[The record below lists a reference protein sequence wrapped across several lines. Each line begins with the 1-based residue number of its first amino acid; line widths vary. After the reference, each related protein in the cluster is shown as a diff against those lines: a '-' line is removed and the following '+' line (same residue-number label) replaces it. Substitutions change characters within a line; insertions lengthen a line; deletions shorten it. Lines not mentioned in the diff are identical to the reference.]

1 MKINFKT
8 FETAQT
14 INDDKIIDKILKFQK
29 SKRID
34 FIETLNEKK
43 YVNDCMELYSTYS
56 NINTFVQLG
65 IGGSS
70 LGPEMLISSLK
81 KSDVEFYF
89 FNNIDTDKMFLD
101 LEKIDIKNSLFYVVS
116 KSGGTAETLAQFAI
130 IANKMLQVGIKES
143 EFNQHFIFATDP
155 GNNDLRKLANELKAN
170 CLEIPPNVGGRFS
183 VLTPV
188 GLLPAIFAGID
199 IRTLTNYAHEYG
211 DRLLSQED
219 FITTVKTVL
228 NLYNEG
234 VNQTVLMPYSSLLKE
249 FSSWFVQLWAESLG
263 KKRKDGTKTGLTPI
277 ASYGATDQHSQ
288 MQLFME
294 GPKDKLL
301 FLIFVKNCKNTLSL
315 KNNFN
320 HPKLQM
326 LSKYTLKNLMDAE
339 FFGTLQALEEQKAH
353 TITLEIEKVD
363 EKSLAELII
372 FFEVL
377 TAVTG
382 LALEIDPFDQP
393 GVEAG
398 KIYSFQWLANNE
410 GK

>member
-1 MKINFKT
+1 MKFNFKT
-8 FETAQT
+8 FETST
-14 INDDKIIDKILKFQK
+14 KFNEEKIIENILKFQK

-34 FIETLNEKK
+34 FIETLDEKK
-43 YVNDCMELYSTYS
+43 YLNDCMNIYSTYS

-81 KSDVEFYF
+81 KSDVKFYF
-89 FNNIDTDKMFLD
+89 FNNIDTDKMYSD
-101 LEKIDIKNSLFYVVS
+101 LEEIDIKHSLFYVVS

-130 IANKMLQVGIKES
+130 IANKMIEVGIKES

-155 GNNDLRKLANELKAN
+155 GNNDLRKLADTLKAN

-199 IRTLTNYAHEYG
+199 IRTLTNYAHGYG
-211 DRLLSQED
+211 DKLLSNED
-219 FITTVKTVL
+219 FIKTACKVL
-228 NLYNEG
+228 NLYTEG
-234 VNQTVLMPYSSLLKE
+234 VNETVLMPYSSLLKD

-263 KKRKDGTKTGLTPI
+263 KKRKDGSITGLTPI

-294 GPKDKLL
+294 GPKNKLL
-301 FLIFVKNCKNTLSL
+301 FLINIKNCRHTLPL
-315 KNNFN
+315 KNNFS
-320 HPKLQM
+320 HPKLVA
-326 LSKYTLKNLMDAE
+326 LSKYSLKNLMDAE

-353 TITLEIEKVD
+353 TISLEIEKVD

-382 LALEIDPFDQP
+382 LCLEIDPFDQP

-398 KIYSFQWLANNE
+398 KIYSFAWLANLD